1 MNKLTERKEVNRLA
15 LLFSV
20 TYMISYITRI
30 NYGAII
36 SEMERATSFSRSML
50 SLAVTGSFITYGVG
64 QIISGV
70 CGDKLSPKKLISC
83 GLIATIMMNL
93 IIPVCQSP
101 YQMLIVWCINGFAQ
115 SFMWPPM
122 VKLMT
127 TLLSEDDYKITTA
140 KVSWGSSFGT
150 IAVYL
155 VSPLIISL
163 FSWRAV
169 FVFSAV
175 CGIIMLFVWNR
186 YSYDTEPAPNNTGIQ
201 TNKSEKNTFSLF
213 TPLLFGIMIPI
224 ILQGMLRD
232 GITTWM
238 PTYISDTYNLKNV
251 ISILTGVVLPLFS
264 IICFQ
269 ITTKLYMKKF
279 TNPLTCAGV
288 LFAAGTVSAVA
299 LLLFTGKNAALSI
312 IFSAMLTGCMHGVNL
327 ILICMIPPF
336 FNNRGNVS
344 TVSGI
349 LNSCTYIGSAIST
362 YGIAVLSEMAGWSLT
377 LMIWILIALAGTTIC
392 FICAR
397 PWHNK
402 MMEQ

>member
-36 SEMERATSFSRSML
+36 SEMEGATSFSRSML
-50 SLAVTGSFITYGVG
+50 SLAVTGSFITYGAG
-64 QIISGV
+64 QIISGF

-115 SFMWPPM
+115 SLMWPPM

-127 TLLSEDDYKITTA
+127 TFLSEDDYKITTA

-175 CGIIMLFVWNR
+175 CGIIMLFIWNR
-186 YSYDTEPAPNNTGIQ
+186 YSYDTEPAPKNTDIQ
-201 TNKSEKNTFSLF
+201 TDKSEKNTSSLF

-251 ISILTGVVLPLFS
+251 ISILTGVILPLFS
-264 IICFQ
+264 IVCFQ
-269 ITTKLYMKKF
+269 TATKLYMKKF

-288 LFAAGTVSAVA
+288 LFSAGTVSAVA
-299 LLLFTGKNAALSI
+299 LLLFTGKNAALSV

-336 FNNRGNVS
+336 FNKRGNVS

-349 LNSCTYIGSAIST
+349 LNSCTYIGSAVST

-377 LMIWILIALAGTTIC
+377 LMIWILIALAGTAIC

-397 PWHNK
+397 PWRNK
-402 MMEQ
+402 MM

>member
-1 MNKLTERKEVNRLA
+1 MNKLTERKEVNKLA
-15 LLFSV
+15 LLFAF

-36 SEMERATSFSRSML
+36 SEMESATSFSRSML
-50 SLAVTGSFITYGVG
+50 SMALTGSFITYGVG
-64 QIISGV
+64 QIISGI
-70 CGDKLSPKKLISC
+70 CGDKFSPKKLVSC
-83 GLIATIMMNL
+83 GLVATIMMNL
-93 IIPVCQSP
+93 IIPICQNP
-101 YQMLIVWCINGFAQ
+101 YQMLAVWCVNGFAQ
-115 SFMWPPM
+115 SFMWPPL

-127 TLLSEDDYKITTA
+127 ALLSEDDYKITTT

-155 VSPLIISL
+155 ISPLIISV

-175 CGIIMLFVWNR
+175 IGIIMLFIWNR
-186 YSYDTEPAPNNTGIQ
+186 CSYETEPVPQKTNVHTG
-201 TNKSEKNTFSLF
+201 KSEKSTSSLF

-251 ISILTGVVLPLFS
+251 ISILTGVILPLFS
-264 IICFQ
+264 IVCFQ
-269 ITTKLYMKKF
+269 AATKLYMKKF

-288 LFAAGTVSAVA
+288 FFAAGTISALA
-299 LLLFTGKNAALSI
+299 LLLFTGKNAAMSV

-327 ILICMIPPF
+327 ILICMIPPY
-336 FNNRGNVS
+336 FNKRGNVS

-349 LNSCTYIGSAIST
+349 LNSCTYIGSAVST
-362 YGIAVLSEMAGWSLT
+362 YGIAVLSEKAGWNYT
-377 LMIWILIALAGTTIC
+377 LMVWLLIAVAGTAVC
-392 FICAR
+392 FICAK
-397 PWHNK
+397 PWRSR
-402 MMEQ
+402 MMD